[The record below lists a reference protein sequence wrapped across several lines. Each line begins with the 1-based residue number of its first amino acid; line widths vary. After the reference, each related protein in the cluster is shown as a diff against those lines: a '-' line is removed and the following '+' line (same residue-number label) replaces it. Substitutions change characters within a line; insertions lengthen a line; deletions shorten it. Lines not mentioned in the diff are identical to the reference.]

1 MIVRLGKRWLT
12 GCSLLCI
19 PFYLTAAQ
27 NDSIRDETEW
37 RLRDKAAQEALD
49 QKMQVI
55 SPPIQLPQVDD
66 LPDLPHESV
75 CFVIDSIDIKGL
87 LSDWAT
93 SQGDSYIGQC
103 MGFDSIQAYV
113 RLINQ
118 KLLAEGYITSRAVL
132 PEQNIASHVLVI
144 NIQEGIIEKIEFP
157 EDYRFFWRHSLPLQV
172 GDVLNLRDMEQAV
185 DQLNRLQSQDV
196 EFKIQ
201 PGTYSNASILVA
213 QIKQTK
219 PWSVGFSVDDSGSRS
234 TGKYPLS
241 LSGVVDN
248 VVGVQDVLQYSF
260 SRAREKDSGESNSA
274 SITWSLPIGYWL
286 LEMSNSRSDYRQ
298 ETVGS
303 VRTFELSGTGD
314 DKKIALNYVL
324 SRDNK
329 SKTSL
334 LGAVKTRNRRSYIDD
349 TEIEV
354 QQRNLTELELG
365 ASYRKYLPNAVL
377 DFSLSMHQGVE
388 WLGADKVDSGAS
400 SNVAQPNYRFYSLT
414 TSVSAPFSLLETKMN
429 YSGRLFMQYADT
441 AIYSLDW
448 FSNGGRYTVRGFS
461 GSESLSAESGW
472 RLRNDI
478 ALPFSIKRFSTTGY
492 LGLDI
497 GEVYGDGAEE
507 ESSKTLMGIS
517 LGFKGQLFGAN
528 YDVSV
533 SEPFL
538 AHGPYAKAHDYKVSA
553 MLSAQ
558 F

>member
-1 MIVRLGKRWLT
+1 VILRLGKRWLI
-12 GCSLLCI
+12 GCSLLYISCC
-19 PFYLTAAQ
+19 LSAAQ

-37 RLRDKAAQEALD
+37 RLRDKAAQEALE
-49 QKMQVI
+49 QKMQTI
-55 SPPIQLPQVDD
+55 SPPIQLPKVGD
-66 LPDLPHESV
+66 LPDIPQENI
-75 CFVIDSIDIKGL
+75 CFVIETIEIKGV

-103 MGFDSIQAYV
+103 MGFESIQAYV

-144 NIQEGIIEKIEFP
+144 NIQEGIIEKIDFP

-172 GDVLNLRDMEQAV
+172 GKILNLRDIEQAV

-213 QIKQTK
+213 QVKQTK
-219 PWSVGFSVDDSGSRS
+219 PWSINFSVDNSGSRT
-234 TGKYPLS
+234 TGEYPLS
-241 LSGVVDN
+241 IGGIVDN
-248 VVGVQDVLQYSF
+248 MVGVQDSLQYSF
-260 SRAREKDSGESNSA
+260 SRSKENDTGESNSA
-274 SITWSLPIGYWL
+274 SFSWSLPIGYWL
-286 LEMSNSRSDYRQ
+286 LEVSGSRSNYRQ
-298 ETVGS
+298 ETIGS
-303 VRTFELSGTGD
+303 VRNFELSGNGQ
-314 DKKIALNYVL
+314 DKKVALNYVL

-329 SKTSL
+329 TKTSL
-334 LGAVKTRNRRSYIDD
+334 LGAVKTRKRHSYIDD
-349 TEIEV
+349 TEIEI
-354 QQRNLTELELG
+354 QQRNLTELEFG
-365 ASYRKYLPNAVL
+365 TSYRKYLTSGVL
-377 DFSLSMHQGVE
+377 DISVSVHQGVE
-388 WLGADKVDSGAS
+388 WLGSDKVDSGAAS
-400 SNVAQPNYRFYSLT
+400 DVAQPNYRFYSLT

-517 LGFKGQLFGAN
+517 LGLKGQLFGAN